1 VLPGGQ
7 RLAIGRV
14 PNTPRATDAVRLL
27 IRPEDVCVHPAQA
40 AAPNTLAGT
49 ITFVRDVGASIEA
62 TIDCRG
68 FTLTAATTPRE
79 TPDLHVGM
87 PVAAELP
94 AHACKLIAARGA

>member
-1 VLPGGQ
+1 RAPD
-7 RLAIGRV
+7 A
-14 PNTPRATDAVRLL
+14 PRADDTVRLL
-27 IRPEDVCVHPAQA
+27 IRPEDVCVRA
-40 AAPNTLAGT
+40 ASVSPSAPNTLAGT
-49 ITFVRDVGASIEA
+49 VTFVRDVGASIEA